1 MVNYSGVRLLY
12 GPILLARSKKVGGTD
27 LVAQTCIRA
36 DDRLK
41 AENIRSDSESIL
53 KLDFSNNGKKF
64 SLIDYASAD
73 DDMKNEDT
81 DYFNIYF

>member
-1 MVNYSGVRLLY
+1 MPIDSMVNYSGVRLLY
-12 GPILLARSKKVGGTD
+12 GPILLARSKKV
-27 LVAQTCIRA
+27 AQTCISA
-36 DDRLK
+36 DDRLQ